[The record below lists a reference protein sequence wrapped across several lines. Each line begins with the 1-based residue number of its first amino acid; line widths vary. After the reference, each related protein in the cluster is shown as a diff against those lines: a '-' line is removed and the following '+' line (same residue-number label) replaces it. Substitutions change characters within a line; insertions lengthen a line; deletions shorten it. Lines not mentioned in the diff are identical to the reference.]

1 MVADARTARRARDVA
16 AVGEDWLGDIPGPHQ
31 EDDHERRQDDGEP
44 ALRRSQPGDAAE
56 ANRGWQSGW
65 RCIDL
70 RGLNDE
76 RIAHEGYPDEKA
88 LADPNPD
95 VNVAHVRTSP
105 TASSIHAGSDGFL
118 DGWTMGALSRLARVW
133 VRGRRPADRV
143 ERCRSG
149 CG

>member
-1 MVADARTARRARDVA
+1 MYYANTRPQQTIAKILA
-16 AVGEDWLGDIPGPHQ
+16 ASDRHDLVM
-31 EDDHERRQDDGEP
+31 
-44 ALRRSQPGDAAE
+44 ATTE
-56 ANRGWQSGW
+56 AGYLCWQSGW

-95 VNVAHVRTSP
+95 VNVAHVPTSP